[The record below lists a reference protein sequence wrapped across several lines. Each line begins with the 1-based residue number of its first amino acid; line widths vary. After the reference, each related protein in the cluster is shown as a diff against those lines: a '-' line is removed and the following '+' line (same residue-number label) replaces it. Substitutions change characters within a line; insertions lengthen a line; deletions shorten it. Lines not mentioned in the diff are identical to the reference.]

1 MKNRFNYI
9 LYKLKKVK
17 FRYVPFKHIE
27 INNLFKDKDFK
38 DIINSKDIGIPKKI
52 NSKTLINCLFE
63 NGYKC
68 INFPGSVTS
77 VSAYLNWRKNKKKQ
91 KYNNSSCEG
100 FGMTFR
106 LKRAETDIIIELME
120 FLASKEFQKTLSK
133 KFNINLKEVTYD
145 QGIQKY
151 LDGYEISPHPDL
163 RKKALTFMI
172 NINTSEKSSE
182 ENYHTQYLEFKN
194 NRRYVQEYW
203 KGNPYAER
211 CWIPWDWCIT
221 KKKQNFNNSIV
232 IFSPSFDTLHAIKA
246 NYLHFKNQRTQI
258 YGNLWYKKGK
268 GYNFKNSNQDLD
280 WKQLDFQPKVKGQ
293 TQNYSFVQ
301 KIFNKIKKLNNR
313 KLENKLI
320 DRSRKDNY
328 R

>member
-1 MKNRFNYI
+1 MSDKFKYLIDKIKNAEFQE
-9 LYKLKKVK
+9 L
-17 FRYVPFKHIE
+17 PFKHLE
-27 INNLFKDKDFK
+27 INEFLNEKDFK
-38 DIINSKDIGIPKKI
+38 EIISSEEI
-52 NSKTLINCLFE
+52 NLPEQTNDENLFE
-63 NGYKC
+63 ELFKHGYK
-68 INFPGSVTS
+68 IIPFPGAITDHKQYINNHKKNIPIESH
-77 VSAYLNWRKNKKKQ
+77 SACE
-91 KYNNSSCEG
+91 SSG
-100 FGMTFR
+100 VVLR
-106 LKRAETDIIIELME
+106 LMKP
-120 FLASKEFQKTLSK
+120 ASKILIDLKNFIESRIFNLALAE
-133 KFNINLKEVTYD
+133 KFNLTLEQCSVDT
-145 QGIQKY
+145 GIQKY

-194 NRRYVQEYW
+194 NRRYVKEYW
-203 KGNPYAER
+203 RGNPYAER

-246 NYLHFKNQRTQI
+246 NYLHLKNQRTQI

-268 GYNFKNSNQDLD
+268 GYNFKDSNQDLD
-280 WKQLDFQPKVKGQ
+280 WKQLDFQPNVKVQ

-301 KIFNKIKKLNNR
+301 KIFNKIKKLNNK
-313 KLENKLI
+313 KLENNLI